1 MSYANTAVVQHQQQS
16 EVVHKMKR
24 EEETILWQMDSGIQ
38 SGVTTT
44 AHSVSGRSEHAM
56 SEHDNSLDM
65 NLGSYDAWGGA
76 GGGSSNYGQTVADEM
91 EEISQQLTQT
101 RSQRVRAAMFPE
113 TVEEGTEI
121 PSTQLD
127 SSQFTAVQRLAEP
140 SQMLKTAVV
149 NLIHYQDDADLAT
162 RAIPELIKLLNDE
175 DQVVVSHATT
185 MVHQL
190 SCKEASRCAI
200 MNSPHMVKALVKAMT
215 QTNDVATTRCAAGVL
230 HTLSQHKQGLLAIF
244 TSGGIPALVNLLS
257 SPIEAVLFYA
267 ITSLHNLLLHQE
279 GSKNAVRMCGGLNKM
294 VGLLRKNNI
303 KFLAIVTDCLQILA
317 HGNQE
322 AKLIILASEGP
333 QELVRIMLTNDYEK
347 LLYTTSRVLKVLSVC
362 PSNKPVIIDCGGM
375 RALSQH
381 LNSCSQRLV
390 LNCLWTL
397 RNLSDAATK
406 LEGLDD
412 LLLNLIRLVSQP
424 DIQVV
429 TCAAGI
435 LSNLTANNQK
445 NKVFV
450 TSNGGVEA
458 LVKAIQKA
466 GDHEEV
472 SEPAVC
478 ALRHVTSRHTDAKTA
493 QEGVRLHY
501 GISAVVDLL
510 QRSRW
515 PLVKATVGLIRN
527 LALLQAN
534 LVEMRE
540 KQVVQKLILLLNKAY
555 METQRQINFF
565 PDGIRMEEIVEG
577 TVSALQILARDEQN
591 RLIIRQQPN
600 VIQTFVQ
607 LLYSPVEYIQQAVAG
622 LLKEIAQD
630 NEGAEAIEREG
641 ATQPLSDLVQS
652 QNPAIATYSAAVL
665 LSMSNGQ
672 PPEVR
677 NRLSADISNNL
688 MRDDAANWAMGGGD
702 MDFST
707 MLADDYG
714 IHDQVVY
721 HANSAGPGSVHST
734 QSSTRNHRENPYG
747 ITHNPNGLDPMGHHP
762 AYGQI
767 GGGGAGV
774 PMDIGRHEPMD
785 YDHHPLDQ
793 HGHQGTQMPHAWY
806 DTDL

>member
-1 MSYANTAVVQHQQQS
+1 MMSYANTAVVQQQQQS

-44 AHSVSGRSEHAM
+44 AHSTSGRSDAGRSEHAM

-65 NLGSYDAWGGA
+65 NLASYDAWGGA
-76 GGGSSNYGQTVADEM
+76 AGGSSNYGQTVADEM
-91 EEISQQLTQT
+91 EEINQQLTQT

-127 SSQFTAVQRLAEP
+127 SSQATAVQRLAEP

-175 DQVVVSHATT
+175 DQVVVSQAAM

-190 SCKEASRCAI
+190 SRKEASRCAI

-215 QTNDVATTRCAAGVL
+215 QTNDIETTKCAAGVL
-230 HTLSQHKQGLLAIF
+230 HNLSQHKQGLLAIF

-257 SPIEAVLFYA
+257 SPIESVLFYA

-294 VGLLRKNNI
+294 VGLLRKNNF

-333 QELVRIMLTNDYEK
+333 QELVRIMLTYDYEK

-381 LNSCSQRLV
+381 LHSSSQRLL

-406 LEGLDD
+406 LEGLDNV
-412 LLLNLIRLVSQP
+412 LLTLIRLLSHP

-435 LSNLTANNQK
+435 LSNLTCNNQR

-450 TSNGGVEA
+450 TQSGGVEA

-478 ALRHVTSRHTDAKTA
+478 ALRHVTARHPEAEAA
-493 QEGVRLHY
+493 QNRVRLQY

-510 QRSRW
+510 QQSRW

-555 METQRQINFF
+555 METQRQRGSITSGGSQINSCF

-607 LLYSPVEYIQQAVAG
+607 LLYSPVEYIQRAVAG

-630 NEGAEAIEREG
+630 KEGKE
-641 ATQPLSDLVQS
+641 D
-652 QNPAIATYSAAVL
+652 
-665 LSMSNGQ
+665 
-672 PPEVR
+672 EV
-677 NRLSADISNNL
+677 I
-688 MRDDAANWAMGGGD
+688 G
-702 MDFST
+702 
-707 MLADDYG
+707 
-714 IHDQVVY
+714 
-721 HANSAGPGSVHST
+721 HST
-734 QSSTRNHRENPYG
+734 VVVFLSGN
-747 ITHNPNGLDPMGHHP
+747 
-762 AYGQI
+762 
-767 GGGGAGV
+767 
-774 PMDIGRHEPMD
+774 
-785 YDHHPLDQ
+785 
-793 HGHQGTQMPHAWY
+793 
-806 DTDL
+806 